1 MIRLNQ
7 THVRE
12 EEFCKFLETQEK
24 FVKARLFFYFNV
36 EHVFIVNIEKQTQ
49 NKNFA
54 DFIKRIFKNRILL
67 QSIFEYS
74 VIHKPSLGSCEV
86 PQQNMARSV

>member
-12 EEFCKFLETQEK
+12 EEFCKYLKTQEK

-54 DFIKRIFKNRILL
+54 DFIKRILWIFK
-67 QSIFEYS
+67 IFKKS
-74 VIHKPSLGSCEV
+74 NFV
-86 PQQNMARSV
+86 RDTF